1 MTLESHWL
9 ENCIYYDSRVV
20 IYERK
25 MFCRIEHRFWN
36 KKSQKLI
43 QKLLFVLNKR
53 CFHNSPR
60 GCQIYFDYF
69 FGKFVTNSCLKRW
82 KENEKEAS
90 TEDRPFSINIWPPRP
105 TCSKSV
111 RPLRQ
116 NCLKNVS
123 APFFSLRHISKKF
136 NIKKPKICPLWISF
150 EKPFSAVEH
159 ILQKRLFAFFEKVV
173 LCS

>member
-116 NCLKNVS
+116 NCLKNVWRPRPTCSKIVRPPRPTYSNFHVS
-123 APFFSLRHISKKF
+123 ASSRQWLAINIPLCLIEPKKSK
-136 NIKKPKICPLWISF
+136 
-150 EKPFSAVEH
+150 
-159 ILQKRLFAFFEKVV
+159 
-173 LCS
+173 